1 MARKA
6 YPTDVSAEEW
16 AIIEPLIPPAKRGGA
31 PRTVNLRE
39 VWNTIS
45 YVLSTGC
52 QWALVPNDLAPRS
65 TAHYYFR
72 RWQEDGT
79 LERINDG
86 LRGRLRKMAG
96 RNPQPTRAI
105 IDAQSVR
112 TTEVG
117 GEKKRVR
124 RGKKGEGKKAPHR
137 R

>member
-1 MARKA
+1 MARKS
-6 YPTDVSAEEW
+6 YPTDVSDAEW
-16 AIIEPLIPPAKRGGA
+16 AVIEPLIPAARHGGA

-39 VWNTIS
+39 VWNTIA

-52 QWALVPNDLAPRS
+52 QWSAIPNDLVPKS
-65 TAHYYFR
+65 TAHYYLR

-79 LERINDG
+79 LATINEA
-86 LRGRLRKMAG
+86 LRGRLRRMTG
-96 RNPQPTRAI
+96 RNPQPSRAI
-105 IDAQSVR
+105 IDAQSVK

-124 RGKKGEGKKAPHR
+124 RGKKGEGKKAPPR